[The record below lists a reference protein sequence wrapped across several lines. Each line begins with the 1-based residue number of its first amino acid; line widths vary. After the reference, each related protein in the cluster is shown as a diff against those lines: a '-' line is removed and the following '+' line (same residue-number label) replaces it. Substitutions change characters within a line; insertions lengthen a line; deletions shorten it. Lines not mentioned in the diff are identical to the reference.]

1 MAYDAANGTVVLFGG
16 GSGYDDTWTW
26 DGTNW
31 SEQHP
36 AESPPPTYAG
46 SMAYDAATGDV
57 VLFGGFTTPQPDNQ
71 TWIWD
76 GTTWTQANPATS
88 PIARIDGSMAFD
100 PVTDNLVLFG
110 GYQNAP
116 NGDLEDTWTWDGSN
130 WTQVLPKT
138 NNPAPRFSASMAFDA
153 ATGDFVLFGG
163 TSQSAL
169 FGDTWSWDG
178 TDWMPLSPT
187 TSPSPRYEAMMD
199 YDPNSQGLL
208 LFGGTQYGSSK
219 TYFNDTW
226 DFTADSVPPANT
238 PEVPFTLALPIL
250 AAGGIGVAVWLRR
263 RTAIASHE

>member
-1 MAYDAANGTVVLFGG
+1 M
-16 GSGYDDTWTW
+16 DT
-26 DGTNW
+26 GEP
-31 SEQHP
+31 SHL
-36 AESPPPTYAG
+36 S
-46 SMAYDAATGDV
+46 
-57 VLFGGFTTPQPDNQ
+57 
-71 TWIWD
+71 
-76 GTTWTQANPATS
+76 
-88 PIARIDGSMAFD
+88 IARIDGSMAFD

-169 FGDTWSWDG
+169 FEIHGHGTALTGCLSANHKPIASLRGHDG
-178 TDWMPLSPT
+178 LRPEQ
-187 TSPSPRYEAMMD
+187 PRVA
-199 YDPNSQGLL
+199 SLRW
-208 LFGGTQYGSSK
+208 TQYGSSK